1 MMVPPPR
8 HPLDALTMATA
19 PLSRSNAPQ
28 LAALS
33 SSATKRWWLLPVML
47 DVMMKNPARFEG
59 KPFYPVVD

>member
-1 MMVPPPR
+1 
-8 HPLDALTMATA
+8 MATA

-47 DVMMKNPARFEG
+47 DVIMKNPARFEG